1 MKKLSLLILIA
12 ILIIPIISVSVSAEK
27 PIEIEILGN
36 SGLTQYSNTNY
47 TFNCEEANSNIL
59 SIVVS
64 QHEGYTYI
72 TISHIIE
79 NIWLEQDF
87 QILDQVENIYSIQF
101 SGNGLYRIRVIRGNM
116 TGNATYRDFYIKIIG
131 GDGTYASGDIDKL
144 IEMGRWVEDMMLMF
158 DKENFDQFK
167 EWAYGACRF
176 FAWPFYVFTDFFI
189 EIPMFLLMP
198 HTWFIILIVIGLVI
212 LKYRKRIHITRKDRE
227 LSKKYGTRENL
238 ILDKRKAE
246 EESRLHRLNTMPTD
260 YALEKYGSGDYLSR
274 STCYHGGVPKIGVT
288 YPTAYSLAFEL
299 GGSLFSTNEKRR
311 KRAEEIIDALV
322 EAFEPILEKAYIYGD
337 IAACARAV
345 SAESVEA
352 KARTIIKDDFIKI
365 AEYAEEKAKL
375 ETTELSK
382 KLKIKIKEE
391 RGVGETISNIEK
403 SIDKK
408 RDKIGA
414 TDKK

>member
-1 MKKLSLLILIA
+1 MKKILLLILIS
-12 ILIIPIISVSVSAEK
+12 LLVIPIISVSAEK
-27 PIEIEILGN
+27 PIEIKILGN
-36 SGLTQYSNTNY
+36 AGLTQYSNTNY

-59 SIVVS
+59 SVVVH
-64 QHEGYTYI
+64 QYEGFTYI
-72 TISHIIE
+72 MIGHIVE

-87 QILDQVENIYSIQF
+87 QILDQIENIYSIQF
-101 SGNGLYRIRVIRGNM
+101 SGNGLYRIRAVQENM
-116 TGNATYRDFYIKIIG
+116 TGNATYRDFYIKVLE
-131 GDGTYASGDIDKL
+131 GDGTYAGGDVDKL
-144 IEMGRWVEDMMLMF
+144 IEMGRWVEDMMLIF
-158 DKENFDQFK
+158 GIENFDYFK
-167 EWAYGACRF
+167 EWAYQACRF
-176 FAWPFYVFTDFFI
+176 FAQPFYVFIDFLA
-189 EIPMFLLMP
+189 EIPVFLLMP
-198 HTWFIILIVIGLVI
+198 HTWFIIIIVISLVI

-246 EESRLHRLNTMPTD
+246 EESRQHGLNTMQTEH
-260 YALEKYGSGDYLSR
+260 ALNRYGAGDYLSR
-274 STCYHGGVPKIGVT
+274 SFCYHAGVPAFGVT

-299 GGSLFSTNEKRR
+299 GGSLFSTDEKRK

-322 EAFEPILEKAYIYGD
+322 EAHEPNLEKAYIYQD

-375 ETTELSK
+375 ETTELSR
-382 KLKIKIKEE
+382 KLKIKVKEE
-391 RGVGETISNIEK
+391 SGMGKAISEIEK
-403 SIDKK
+403 SMEKK

-414 TDKK
+414 KPDKK